1 MTDLV
6 LFSELTTNDN
16 KLIGQVTL
24 NSARTLNAINQE
36 MIDAIFEKLLQW
48 QDNPDITCIFI
59 DAVEGK
65 AFCAGGDVRSLSQAV
80 SSGDDQVPAAFFE
93 KEYRLDY
100 LIHTYPKPVIC
111 WGNGIV
117 MGGGLGLMAGADFR
131 IVTDTSIMAMPEV
144 SIGLY
149 PDVGGS
155 WLLGHMPKGIGLFLA
170 LTGCRLNPA
179 DAMYLELANRF
190 IDHAF
195 HDNVLES
202 LQQAGWEGQEAY
214 AVVYQVIQQ
223 YTDNSAGWLPYSK
236 IREHRDLIIK
246 MMGRPALPAIMTE
259 LEQLETDCE
268 WLQSA
273 RKTALAGSPLS
284 AAISYRQLHEAR
296 HMSLKEVFRSELVLS
311 TNAVLKGDFCEGV
324 RALLVDKDKQPVWR
338 FASVS
343 NINPVEL
350 DALFVSSWGATD
362 HPLND
367 LQGG

>member
-24 NSARTLNAINQE
+24 NSARTLNAINQD
-36 MIDAIFEKLLQW
+36 MIDAIYGKLVQW
-48 QDNPDITCIFI
+48 QNNPDITCIFM

-65 AFCAGGDVRSLSQAV
+65 AFCAGGDVRSLSQAL
-80 SSGDDQVPAAFFE
+80 SSGDDQVAAAFFE

-131 IVTDTSIMAMPEV
+131 IVTDTSVLAMPEI

-202 LQQAGWEGQEAY
+202 LQQAQWQNEDAY
-214 AVVYQVIQQ
+214 AVAYQVIEQ
-223 YTDNSAGWLPYSK
+223 YTENSAGWLPYSK

-246 MMGRPALPAIMTE
+246 MMGRPSLPEIMAE
-259 LEQLETDCE
+259 LEQLEVDCE
-268 WLQSA
+268 WLQAA
-273 RKTALAGSPLS
+273 RKTAFSGSPLS

-296 HMSLKEVFRSELVLS
+296 HMSLKDVFRRELVLS
-311 TNAVLKGDFCEGV
+311 VNTVLKGDFCEGV

-338 FASVS
+338 FPSV
-343 NINPVEL
+343 NDIEPEEL
-350 DALFVSSWGATD
+350 DVLFTPPWKPTD

-367 LQGG
+367 L

>member
-6 LFSELTTNDN
+6 LFSELTTEDN

-24 NSARTLNAINQE
+24 NSAKTLNAINQE
-36 MIDAIFEKLLQW
+36 MIDAIYGQLVQW
-48 QDNPDITCIFI
+48 QHNPDITCIFM
-59 DAVEGK
+59 DAVEGR
-65 AFCAGGDVRSLSQAV
+65 AFCSGGDVRSLSHAV
-80 SSGDDQVPAAFFE
+80 SRGDEQIPVAFFA

-100 LIHTYPKPVIC
+100 LIHNYSKPVIC

-131 IVTDTSIMAMPEV
+131 VVTDTSVLAMPEI

-170 LTGCRLNPA
+170 LTGCRMNPA
-179 DAMYLELANRF
+179 DAIYLELANRF

-202 LQQAGWEGQEAY
+202 LQQADWQDRDAY
-214 AVVYQVIQQ
+214 AVVYQVIGQ
-223 YTDNSAGWLPYSK
+223 YTENSAGWLPYSK
-236 IREHRDLIIK
+236 IREHRDLISK
-246 MMGRPALPAIMTE
+246 MMGRPSLPDIMAE
-259 LEQLETDCE
+259 LEQLKTDCG
-268 WLQSA
+268 WLQTA
-273 RKTALAGSPLS
+273 QKTALAGSPLS

-311 TNAVLKGDFCEGV
+311 VNTVLKGDFCEGV
-324 RALLVDKDKQPVWR
+324 RALLVDKDRKPAWR
-338 FASVS
+338 FTSVS
-343 NINPVEL
+343 DIDPVEL
-350 DALFVSSWGATD
+350 DALFVSPWTAEN
-362 HPLND
+362 HPL
-367 LQGG
+367 

>member
-6 LFSELTTNDN
+6 LFSELAANDN
-16 KLIGQVTL
+16 KRIGQITL

-36 MIDAIFEKLLQW
+36 MIDAIYGQLQAW
-48 QDNPDITCIFI
+48 QGNPDITCIFM

-65 AFCAGGDVRSLSQAV
+65 AFCAGGDVRSLSRAV
-80 SSGDDQVPAAFFE
+80 AEGDEQIPATFFE

-100 LIHTYPKPVIC
+100 LIHNYPKPVIC

-131 IVTDTSIMAMPEV
+131 IVTDTSVLSMPEI

-179 DAMYLELANRF
+179 DAMYLELSNRF
-190 IDHAF
+190 VDHAF

-202 LQQAGWEGQEAY
+202 LQQADWQAEEAN
-214 AVVYQVIQQ
+214 AVVYKVIEQ
-223 YTDNSAGWLPYSK
+223 YTENSAGWLPYSK

-246 MMGRPALPAIMTE
+246 MMGRPTLPEIMAE

-268 WLQSA
+268 WLQAA
-273 RKTALAGSPLS
+273 RKTALTGSPLS
-284 AAISYRQLHEAR
+284 ATISYRQLQEAR
-296 HMSLKEVFRSELVLS
+296 HMSLKEVFRSELVVS
-311 TNAVLKGDFCEGV
+311 TNTVLKGDFCEGV
-324 RALLVDKDKQPVWR
+324 RALLVDKDKNPVWR
-338 FASVS
+338 FASV
-343 NINPVEL
+343 NDIDPVEL
-350 DALFVSSWGATD
+350 DALFASPWKAGN
-362 HPLND
+362 HPLQD
-367 LQGG
+367 L